1 MKRLI
6 NVRFWP
12 SRNVASCPHAEG
24 NERRRAEHFLPQR
37 AGLLRIDRQEGGIGT
52 ARARGLAGCVPVRR
66 RFSGLGRAAS
76 ARLLT
81 ITRPLALLQRF
92 QTD

>member
-52 ARARGLAGCVPVRR
+52 ARARGLAGRVPVRP
-66 RFSGLGRAAS
+66 LGRAAS